1 MTAVSGAAGR
11 PDGRPDVREPDQE
24 RGRALTGISGLHLLH
39 LTPVETVVADDPSK
53 PARELLATISD
64 RIRNPLQV
72 LLARADLMDD
82 EETAERIREQ
92 VRRIN
97 DAVKYLEGALPDPY
111 STGKGNEPALDE
123 DIHRR

>member
-1 MTAVSGAAGR
+1 MTALSGAAER
-11 PDGRPDVREPDQE
+11 PDGRPDARKPDQD
-24 RGRALTGISGLHLLH
+24 RGRVPTRISGLHLLH
-39 LTPVETVVADDPSK
+39 LTPVETVVADDPSE
-53 PARELLATISD
+53 PVRELLATISD

-82 EETAERIREQ
+82 KETAGRIREQ

-97 DAVKYLEGALPDPY
+97 DAVKYLEGALSDPY
-111 STGKGNEPALDE
+111 STGKKGGPALDE

>member
-1 MTAVSGAAGR
+1 MTALSGAAER
-11 PDGRPDVREPDQE
+11 PDGRPDARKPDQD

-39 LTPVETVVADDPSK
+39 LTPAETVVSDDPSE
-53 PARELLATISD
+53 PVRELLATISD

-97 DAVKYLEGALPDPY
+97 DAVKYLEGALSDPY

>member
-1 MTAVSGAAGR
+1 MAKISDAAGR
-11 PDGRPDVREPDQE
+11 PDERPEAREPDRDRSQV
-24 RGRALTGISGLHLLH
+24 LTGVSGLPSLH
-39 LTPVETVVADDPSK
+39 LAPRKATIPEDPAEPV
-53 PARELLATISD
+53 REFLATISD

-97 DAVKYLEGALPDPY
+97 DAVKYLEGALSDPY
-111 STGKGNEPALDE
+111 STEKKGGPALDE